1 MEEHITGQANPGSSM
16 EVTMSWA
23 EGVYR
28 VGVGIWAVMPEGVK
42 GRGTGSEENG
52 DVG

>member
-28 VGVGIWAVMPEGVK
+28 VGVGIWAVMLESVK
-42 GRGTGSEENG
+42 GRGTGSEG
-52 DVG
+52 DGEVG